1 MVRTKEEVLEE
12 DERVKHTCEVPT
24 NCLEILQ
31 NPELLDLLHKEWDK
45 RIVGEVLP
53 REIIFAV
60 ALGGSLCL
68 NAQKTSNNLIV
79 NSKSGTG
86 KDHVTTQVLNLVPG
100 SE

>member
-1 MVRTKEEVLEE
+1 MVKTKEEILEE
-12 DERVKHTCEVPT
+12 DKRIKYTCDVPT
-24 NCLEILQ
+24 KCLEVLQ
-31 NPELLDLLHKEWDK
+31 NPELFELLHEEWDK
-45 RIVGEVLP
+45 GIVGEKLP